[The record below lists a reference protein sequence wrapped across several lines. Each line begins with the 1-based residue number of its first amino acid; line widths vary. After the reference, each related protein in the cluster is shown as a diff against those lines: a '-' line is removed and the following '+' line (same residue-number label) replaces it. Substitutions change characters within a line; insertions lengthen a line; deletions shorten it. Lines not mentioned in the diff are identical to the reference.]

1 MKGKS
6 TKTTHQDMWKDVKS
20 IIKKSRARK
29 AMHGGGG
36 GGGINRQG
44 EEDRLCYIGHLKS
57 NHNCKAC
64 NSEHLALDRFRAVA

>member
-36 GGGINRQG
+36 GDQSTG
-44 EEDRLCYIGHLKS
+44 
-57 NHNCKAC
+57 
-64 NSEHLALDRFRAVA
+64 